1 MKAVLVA
8 LVVLSRVAAAESFSL
23 DYKANDPSCVDAS
36 RFADEVSAKL
46 GFMPWDKSSAAIKIR
61 IERDGAQFTGTF
73 RNVDGNAKV
82 LDGATCQDVTASLV
96 VTVAAA
102 VDRNP
107 ARTAKAPPPP
117 AAAPPPAAPPAAAAP
132 PIAAGL
138 VPVLFRTTDGGR
150 VDISRNTSNGMGQ
163 ASNGTTVYASYF
175 DSVCTSPCTA
185 GLPNGRNYL
194 RFTDPDSGSVYGDGY
209 VIDKPT
215 RITLTHKSRHTTR
228 MEALITGIVLTGLG
242 ATAFALAG
250 DSTLG
255 VVGGSLG
262 IGLGLPVMMLPLWIP
277 DTFTATQSP

>member
-46 GFMPWDKSSAAIKIR
+46 GFMPWDKSSAAIRVR
-61 IERDGAQFTGTF
+61 IEKDGAQFTGTF

-82 LDGATCQDVTASLV
+82 LAGATCQDVTASLV

-107 ARTAKAPPPP
+107 AREAKQSAPQPE
-117 AAAPPPAAPPAAAAP
+117 AAPPS
-132 PIAAGL
+132 IAAGL
-138 VPVLFRTTDGGR
+138 IPVIFRTTDGGR
-150 VDISRNTSNGMGQ
+150 VDITRNTSNGMGQ
-163 ASNGTTVYASYF
+163 ASNGTTVYASYY

-185 GLPNGRNYL
+185 GLPSGRNYL
-194 RFTDPDSGSVYGDGY
+194 RFIDPDSQSVLGDGY

-215 RITLTHKSRHTTR
+215 QITLTHKSRHGTR
-228 MEALITGIVLTGLG
+228 MEALVTGIVLTGLG
-242 ATAFALAG
+242 AAAFALAG
-250 DSTLG
+250 DSALG
-255 VVGGSLG
+255 IVGGSLG
-262 IGLGLPVMMLPLWIP
+262 IAVGIPVMMLPLWIP
-277 DTFTATQSP
+277 DTFIATQSP

>member
-1 MKAVLVA
+1 MKAVLIA
-8 LVVLSRVAAAESFSL
+8 LVLLSRVAAAESFSL

-107 ARTAKAPPPP
+107 ARTTKAPPPP
-117 AAAPPPAAPPAAAAP
+117 AAAPP
-132 PIAAGL
+132 IAAGL
-138 VPVLFRTTDGGR
+138 IPVLFRTTDGGR

-175 DSVCTSPCTA
+175 DTVCTSPCTA
-185 GLPNGRNYL
+185 GLPNGRSYL
-194 RFTDPDSGSVYGDGY
+194 RFTDPDSRSVYGDAY

-215 RITLTHKSRHTTR
+215 QITLTHKSRHTTR
-228 MEALITGIVLTGLG
+228 METLVTGIVLTGLG

>member
-23 DYKANDPSCVDAS
+23 DYT
-36 RFADEVSAKL
+36 AKL

-61 IERDGAQFTGTF
+61 IEKDGAQFTGTF

-107 ARTAKAPPPP
+107 ARAEKAPPP
-117 AAAPPPAAPPAAAAP
+117 APPPVAAPS
-132 PIAAGL
+132 IAAGL
-138 VPVLFRTTDGGR
+138 IPVMFRTTDGGR
-150 VDISRNTSNGMGQ
+150 VDVSRNTGTGMGQ

-175 DSVCTSPCTA
+175 DTVCTSPCTA
-185 GLPNGRNYL
+185 GLPTGRSYL
-194 RFTDPDSGSVYGDGY
+194 RFTDPDSGSIYGDGY

-215 RITLTHKSRHTTR
+215 QITLTHKSRHGTR
-228 MEALITGIVLTGLG
+228 MKALVTGIVLTGLG
-242 ATAFALAG
+242 VTALALG
-250 DSTLG
+250 SDSALG
-255 VVGGSLG
+255 IVSGSLG
-262 IGLGLPVMMLPLWIP
+262 IGLGIPVMMLPLWIP

>member
-1 MKAVLVA
+1 MKAVLIA

-82 LDGATCQDVTASLV
+82 LDGATCQDVIASLV

-107 ARTAKAPPPP
+107 ARAAKAPPPP
-117 AAAPPPAAPPAAAAP
+117 AAAPS
-132 PIAAGL
+132 IAAGL
-138 VPVLFRTTDGGR
+138 IPVIFRTTDGGR
-150 VDISRNTSNGMGQ
+150 VDVSRNTGNGVGA
-163 ASNGTTVYASYF
+163 ASNGTTVYAAYF
-175 DSVCTSPCTA
+175 DTVCTSPCTA

-194 RFTDPDSGSVYGDGY
+194 QFTDPESGSIYGDGY
-209 VIDKPT
+209 LIDKPT
-215 RITLTHKSRHTTR
+215 QITLTHKSRHSTR
-228 MEALITGIVLTGLG
+228 MKTLLTGIVLTGLG
-242 ATAFALAG
+242 ATAFALGG
-250 DSTLG
+250 DSALG
-255 VVGGSLG
+255 IVGGSLG
-262 IGLGLPVMMLPLWIP
+262 CAIGIPVMMLPLWIP